1 MSELLDQ
8 RHHVSAGFMGEG
20 RFERTHLPPVAAP
33 DLDRPT
39 AGHEARE
46 LDQWIIASLFWAATK
61 VDDAATGTLST

>member
-1 MSELLDQ
+1 MSRFVLRNETSMPSHQ
-8 RHHVSAGFMGEG
+8 RQIQNGVRAS
-20 RFERTHLPPVAAP
+20 PVAAP
-33 DLDRPT
+33 NLDRPT